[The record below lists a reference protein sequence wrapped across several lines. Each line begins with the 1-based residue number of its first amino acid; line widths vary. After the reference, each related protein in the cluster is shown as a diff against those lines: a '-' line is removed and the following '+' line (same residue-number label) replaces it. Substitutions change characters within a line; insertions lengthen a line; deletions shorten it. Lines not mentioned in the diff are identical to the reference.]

1 MVATHSGTSSTQPS
15 IPESE
20 FLERVDRI
28 REFVVSEGL
37 GVLVVFSASRSHI
50 WYQTGHVGYISN
62 WSNRDRIADTIVVMP
77 AAGEP
82 VFLIAG
88 LPVMAEQV
96 RECSWMKDV
105 RVVAAPDP
113 RAPALPSVASSFGGE
128 IRKILHERGMEGKK
142 VGLVGAEAMPLPI
155 YRSLTDEIPASSI
168 ELVDDIVGELRSRKS
183 PAEISLM
190 KEAARLS
197 DLGFQTLVETAKP
210 GMRGYEVVAEMT
222 RAMRARGAD
231 YADFWLAAGP
241 SDGWSIRMASLKP
254 NRRKLQKGD
263 QISCCSYSVYEG
275 YWAHAMRTGTLG
287 GPSPQQ
293 ERIFPPCLEVHRAGL
308 EAMKPGVPIS
318 DVVETVRRTAHKTG
332 MTLHSPRIGHG
343 MGLDYGERPYVNEG
357 NTEVLQPGMV
367 AVLHTQLTVPG
378 AGDFYVPLGDICHV
392 TDHGLDILTKFP
404 QEAFRA

>member
-1 MVATHSGTSSTQPS
+1 MTGTQSGNCSLELS

-20 FLERVDRI
+20 FRERASRI

-50 WYQTGHVGYISN
+50 WHQTGHVGYISN
-62 WSNRDRIADTIVVMP
+62 WSNRDRIADTIVVIP
-77 AAGEP
+77 AEGEP

-96 RECSWMKDV
+96 RESSWLKDV

-113 RAPALPSVASSFGGE
+113 RAPALPSVTKSFGGE
-128 IRKILHERGMEGKK
+128 VREILAERGMAGKK
-142 VGLVGAEAMPLPI
+142 VGLVGVEAMPVPI
-155 YRSLTDEIPASSI
+155 YRSIEAELPGSSI
-168 ELVDDIVGELRSRKS
+168 AFADDIVGELRSRKS
-183 PAEISLM
+183 PAEIALM

-197 DLGFQTLVETAKP
+197 DLGFQTLLETAKP
-210 GMRGYEVVAEMT
+210 GMWGYEVVAEMT
-222 RAMRARGAD
+222 RAMRAQGAD
-231 YADFWLAAGP
+231 YADFWLASGP

-254 NRRKLQKGD
+254 NRRELQQGD
-263 QISCCSYSVYEG
+263 QVSCCSYAVYEG
-275 YWAHAMRTGTLG
+275 YWAHAMRTGTLAG
-287 GPSPQQ
+287 RSPQQ
-293 ERIFPPCLEVHRAGL
+293 ERIFEPCLEVHRAGI

-318 DVVETVRRTAHKTG
+318 KVVETVRRTAEKRG

-357 NTEVLQPGMV
+357 NTEALQPGMV
-367 AVLHTQLTVPG
+367 AVIHTQLVVPG
-378 AGDFYVPLGDICHV
+378 GDFYVPLGDICHV
-392 TDHGLDILTKFP
+392 TDDGVELLTKFP